1 MSSAAASPVHTDL
14 VPIDGSENSYRA
26 ASFAV
31 DLARRYGAELTLIHA
46 LEINQSL
53 VPLGVYGAADGRNV
67 EKALEAAGRVAAP
80 WFDRVKREADTQN
93 VSVTSKVI
101 EAPLS
106 LVGEIV
112 HYAEKINAGLIVM
125 GSRGRTGFK
134 KLVMGSV
141 ASGVVTYAP
150 CPVLVVK

>member
-1 MSSAAASPVHTDL
+1 MSASPVRTIL
-14 VPIDGSENSYRA
+14 VPIDGSENAYRA

-31 DLARRYGAELTLIHA
+31 DLARRYGAELVVVYA
-46 LEINQSL
+46 LDINQSL
-53 VPLGVYGAADGRNV
+53 VPLGVYGAAYPQNV
-67 EKALEAAGRVAAP
+67 DKILEAASKEADP
-80 WFDRVKREADTQN
+80 WFNRIKKETDAANVKMTG
-93 VSVTSKVI
+93 KVI

-112 HYAEKINAGLIVM
+112 NYAEKINAGLIVM

-134 KLVMGSV
+134 KLLMGSV